1 MIKKRDLG
9 DLTWVDIESPTASE
23 IETVMQE
30 YSLPL
35 EPAEDILSPTPRQRV
50 VRYDNC
56 VYIVLHF
63 PTLSFHRNAIK
74 GNDHRKEIDFI
85 VGENFLITVHYDSM
99 TAINKFGDSFESAGS
114 GSPYGD
120 HAGFIF
126 HRLVKHL
133 YRCLLHDIEVIRSS
147 LHKAEHSIFAGEEK
161 AMVVELSVIHRDILR
176 FNNALL
182 PHREAI
188 EVLRSVFKAFFG
200 ETYEHMVH
208 DIKSEYERVD
218 RRMSS
223 NKALLDEL
231 RQTND
236 SLLSAKQNEAIKG
249 LTMMAF
255 ITFPM
260 MLIAAIFAMDTKDM
274 PIVGL
279 PNDFWIVI
287 SIMVMV
293 AVGCVIYFSNKR
305 WL

>member
-1 MIKKRDLG
+1 MINKRSLNG
-9 DLTWVDIESPTASE
+9 LTWIDIESPTPRD
-23 IETVMQE
+23 IETVIGE
-30 YSLPL
+30 YSLPP

-56 VYIVLHF
+56 VYVVLHF
-63 PTLSFHRNAIK
+63 PTLSFHRNAVK
-74 GNDHRKEIDFI
+74 GYNHRKEIDFI
-85 VGENFLITVHYDSM
+85 VGKGFLITVHYDSM
-99 TAINKFGDSFESAGS
+99 TAIKKFGESFEKTETHMGYEDDATV
-114 GSPYGD
+114 
-120 HAGFIF
+120 FF
-126 HRLVKHL
+126 HKLIKHL
-133 YRCLLHDIEVIRSS
+133 YRCLLHDVEVIKSS
-147 LHKAEHSIFAGEEK
+147 LLKAEHAIFAGEEK

-188 EVLRSVFKAFFG
+188 EGLRSIFKSFG
-200 ETYEHMVH
+200 DKYEHLAH
-208 DIKSEYERVD
+208 DIKSEFERVD
-218 RRMSS
+218 RRMSG

-231 RQTND
+231 RLTND

-255 ITFPM
+255 MTFPL

-274 PIVGL
+274 PIIGL

-287 SIMVMV
+287 SLMVMV
-293 AVGCVIYFSNKR
+293 ATGCVIYFSNKR

>member
-1 MIKKRDLG
+1 MIRKRNLNG
-9 DLTWVDIESPTASE
+9 LTWIDIESPTPAD
-23 IETVMQE
+23 IKTVIDE
-30 YSLPL
+30 YSLPP

-50 VRYDNC
+50 VRYANC

-63 PTLSFHRNAIK
+63 PTLSFHKNSIK
-74 GNDHRKEIDFI
+74 GDTHRKEIDFI
-85 VGENFLITVHYDSM
+85 VGNNFLITVHYDSM
-99 TAINKFGDSFESAGS
+99 TAIKKFNESLEGMEVAS
-114 GSPYGD
+114 D
-120 HAGFIF
+120 ENAGFIF
-126 HRLVKHL
+126 HKLVKHL
-133 YRCLLHDIEVIRSS
+133 YRCLLHDVEVIKTS
-147 LHKAEHSIFAGEEK
+147 LHKAENSIFAGEEK
-161 AMVVELSVIHRDILR
+161 AMVVELSMIHRDILR

-188 EVLRSVFKAFFG
+188 EMLRSVFKTFFG
-200 ETYEHMVH
+200 ERYEHIIH
-208 DIKSEYERVD
+208 DMKSEYERVD
-218 RRMSS
+218 RRMNN

-231 RQTND
+231 RYTND

-255 ITFPM
+255 VTFPL

-293 AVGCVIYFSNKR
+293 AIGCMIYFSNKR